1 MKKIYLTIL
10 ILLAFV
16 SIGFAQTNGLIMT
29 SKVITWTD
37 SLGFSGSDT
46 LTVADSITVI
56 PINYRAENFRIYLD
70 GGAQATSVDSVKIN
84 FGARVYNSSGVCVD
98 TTWGSG
104 IGVKDSVGTVLA
116 TMVNSTTG
124 KDYTLNSVYPVDL
137 MKFSLMNYRAA
148 KTTRNVRFTLQGWKE

>member
-1 MKKIYLTIL
+1 MKKTLLTIL

-16 SIGFAQTNGLIMT
+16 TVNFAQTNGLIMT

-46 LTVADSITVI
+46 LAVADSVTII
-56 PINYRAENFRIYLD
+56 PINYRVDNFRVYLE
-70 GGAQATSVDSVKIN
+70 GNASATSVDSVKIN
-84 FGARVYNSSGVCVD
+84 FGARVYNSAGTCVD

-104 IGVKDSVGTVLA
+104 IGIKDSVGTILA

-148 KTTRNVRFTLQGWKE
+148 KTTRNVRFTLQGTKD